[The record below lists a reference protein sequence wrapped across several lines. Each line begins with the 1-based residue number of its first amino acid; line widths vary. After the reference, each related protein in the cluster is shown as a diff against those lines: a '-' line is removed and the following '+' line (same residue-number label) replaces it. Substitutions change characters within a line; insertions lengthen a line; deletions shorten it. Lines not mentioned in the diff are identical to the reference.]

1 MERVNRI
8 LKKEKFRQYIDTVEI
23 IERERIYCRHGLE
36 HCINVARIT
45 MLLAYEENVELDK
58 ELVYAAAVL
67 HDIGRSSP
75 NAEHHKKSAE
85 LAEPIL
91 KVCGFSLAEREKIED
106 VIENHGNSGV
116 AEEKSFRGLFYR
128 ADKLSRSC
136 YGCKAAAFCYWDD
149 DKKNLSLRI

>member
-8 LKKEKFRQYIDTVEI
+8 LKNEKFKQYIDTVEL

-36 HCINVARIT
+36 HCIDVARIT
-45 MLLAYEENVELDK
+45 MLLSYEENIVLDK

-75 NAEHHKKSAE
+75 NAEHHKKNAE

-91 KVCGFSLAEREKIED
+91 KVCGFSPAEREKIEE
-106 VIENHGNSGV
+106 VIENHGNNDV
-116 AEEKSFRGLFYR
+116 ADEKSFRGLFYR

-136 YGCKAAAFCYWDD
+136 YGCKAAAFCYWDGE
-149 DKKNLSLRI
+149 KKNLSLQI